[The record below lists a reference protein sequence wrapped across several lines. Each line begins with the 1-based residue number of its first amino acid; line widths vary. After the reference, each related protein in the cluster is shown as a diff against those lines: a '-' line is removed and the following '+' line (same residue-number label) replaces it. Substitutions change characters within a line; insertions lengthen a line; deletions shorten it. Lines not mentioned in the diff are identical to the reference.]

1 MFFLLSNVDED
12 IPSTAIAALNE
23 CHTIAFPIL
32 HRLLAVLAVLPISNA
47 ESERIF
53 SKVER
58 TLTALRS
65 TMREDRLESLILLQA
80 HRDRL
85 PTTTRVIEY
94 FATSGVHRLN
104 FSFLL

>member
-1 MFFLLSNVDED
+1 MKVVGPMFFLLSNVDED

-65 TMREDRLESLILLQA
+65 TMRGS
-80 HRDRL
+80 
-85 PTTTRVIEY
+85 P
-94 FATSGVHRLN
+94 GVSHPP
-104 FSFLL
+104 SSSS